1 MHPARTVKKA
11 VSKVSHYIIRATFSH
26 DAMRA
31 LSDHYLA
38 KIEEGRADFKDAVAE
53 DEASKV

>member
-1 MHPARTVKKA
+1 MHTARTVKKA

-31 LSDHYLA
+31 LSDRHLA